1 MQVKTVKLNL
11 ILNLIRSVLGT
22 LFILLTIP
30 YVSRVLGPDKLG
42 RVEYVNSIIM
52 YFMLFTVLGIPNYG
66 VREVAKYRDNKRK
79 LTKLMIELFLI
90 LLVMMVLG
98 YVILIFMLYR
108 YKTLFE
114 IKDIVWVMSINII
127 CNSIGVEWF
136 YQGIE
141 NQLYITKRFVL
152 AKILGIILLFLLVK
166 TRGDYLIYALILVIL
181 QGGSNI
187 LNFINLRKYLNLKSI
202 TWKRLNIM
210 RHLKPILIIFSATA
224 ATTIYS
230 QLDSVMIGNINKTAV
245 SIYVIPNKIIKLLLL
260 IITAMGIV
268 TVPRL
273 SNCLKNK
280 DYKNYNFY
288 LKNSLN
294 YIWILSVPA
303 IFATFLLADDI
314 IFLLAGEQYTDSILT
329 LKILCPIL
337 FLIGIAYYIGYQI
350 LYPLGLEKYYTISV
364 IVAALVNFIFNYLMI
379 PKYLQNGA
387 AIGTIIAE
395 TIGPLITLFFAR
407 KYLRQTDFFSIKR
420 IKYVI
425 AALVM
430 SIVIYLIKQSNYG
443 HIGNITISTILG
455 LMIYIAILIILKE
468 EICVQIIRIIK
479 NKLYK
484 NKIL

>member
-1 MQVKTVKLNL
+1 M
-11 ILNLIRSVLGT
+11 
-22 LFILLTIP
+22 
-30 YVSRVLGPDKLG
+30 
-42 RVEYVNSIIM
+42 
-52 YFMLFTVLGIPNYG
+52 
-66 VREVAKYRDNKRK
+66 
-79 LTKLMIELFLI
+79 
-90 LLVMMVLG
+90 
-98 YVILIFMLYR
+98 
-108 YKTLFE
+108 
-114 IKDIVWVMSINII
+114 
-127 CNSIGVEWF
+127 
-136 YQGIE
+136 
-141 NQLYITKRFVL
+141 
-152 AKILGIILLFLLVK
+152 
-166 TRGDYLIYALILVIL
+166 YALILVIL

-210 RHLKPILIIFSATA
+210 RHLKPVLIIFSATA

-230 QLDSVMIGNINKTAV
+230 QLDSVMIGNINKAAV

-260 IITAMGIV
+260 VITAMGIV

-294 YIWILSVPA
+294 YIWILSIPA

-314 IFLLAGEQYTDSILT
+314 ILLLAGEQYTDSILT

-420 IKYVI
+420 IKYII
-425 AALVM
+425 AALLM
-430 SIVIYLIKQSNYG
+430 SIVIYIIKQSNYG
-443 HIGNITISTILG
+443 HIGNILISSVLG
-455 LMIYIAILIILKE
+455 LIVYMAILIILKE
-468 EICVQIIRIIK
+468 ETCIQTIRIVK
-479 NKLYK
+479 NKLYE

>member
-1 MQVKTVKLNL
+1 MQVKTIKLNL

-42 RVEYVNSIIM
+42 RVEYANSVIT
-52 YFMLFTVLGIPNYG
+52 YFMLFTALGIPNYG

-79 LTKLMIELFLI
+79 LTKIVIELFLI
-90 LLVMMVLG
+90 LIIMTILG
-98 YVILIFMLYR
+98 YIILIFMLYR

-114 IKDIVWVMSINII
+114 IKDIVWIMSINII

-141 NQLYITKRFVL
+141 NQLYITKRFIL
-152 AKILGIILLFLLVK
+152 AKILGIIFLFLLVK
-166 TRGDYLIYALILVIL
+166 TRKDYLMYALILVIL

-187 LNFINLRKYLNLKSI
+187 LNFINLRKYLNFKSI
-202 TWKRLNIM
+202 TWKRLNII
-210 RHLKPILIIFSATA
+210 RHLKPILVIFSATA

-260 IITAMGIV
+260 VITAMGIV
-268 TVPRL
+268 TLPRL

-294 YIWILSVPA
+294 YIWILSIPA
-303 IFATFLLADDI
+303 MFATFLLADDI
-314 IFLLAGEQYTDSILT
+314 ILLLTGEQYRDSILT
-329 LKILCPIL
+329 LKILCPVL
-337 FLIGIAYYIGYQI
+337 FLIGIGYFIGYQM

-364 IVAALVNFIFNYLMI
+364 IVAALVNFIFNYFMI

-395 TIGPLITLFFAR
+395 AIGPLITLFFAR
-407 KYLRQTDFFSIKR
+407 KNLRQIDFFSIKKV
-420 IKYVI
+420 KYIV
-425 AALVM
+425 AALIM
-430 SIVIYLIKQSNYG
+430 SVIIYFIKQSNYG
-443 HIGNITISTILG
+443 HIGNILISGILG
-455 LMIYIAILIILKE
+455 LSVYIIILIILKE
-468 EICVQIIRIIK
+468 ETCIEIIK
-479 NKLYK
+479 KLK
-484 NKIL
+484 NKIN